1 MSVSPTVLVACDDLI
16 LLDEVIRHLEEI
28 PHWRLVMS
36 ARSADE
42 LLNSVHR
49 PDCALV
55 SDSLAVQLAGHPRSA
70 RLTADVVV
78 FGRQETAPALR
89 AALALGARGF
99 VHWPEQQDQLQALVE
114 RGRAT
119 PAKVPPPSGALHAVW
134 APKGGAGASVIAAHL
149 AGSLG
154 RLGKGTILVDLDL
167 DHADQTCLLGAEP
180 DVKTVGDLL
189 RVADELSEPTVRSV
203 VWSHPLGFEAIF
215 APGRPAAAPAPE
227 AVGAVLQAIRGMAEH
242 VVADLPSGD
251 GLVTRA
257 AMEAASSLYI
267 VLTPDLL
274 ALRRARDLLK
284 RLRTSGVRLPKLN
297 VVLNQAGGADV
308 TSKEVEAVLG
318 VRQVTRV
325 RADIQIYRVANRGE
339 LSPVACK
346 LLTPLAKRLTGE
358 SGDAPVRSGE
368 VASLVLQPSVTPEEE
383 PEAVLPAPGS
393 YLHGQPAPRPTF
405 SAGFRRQR
413 PVVKI
418 RP

>member
-1 MSVSPTVLVACDDLI
+1 
-16 LLDEVIRHLEEI
+16 
-28 PHWRLVMS
+28 MS
-36 ARSADE
+36 ARSVDE

-119 PAKVPPPSGALHAVW
+119 PANFPPPSGALHAVW

-154 RLGKGTILVDLDL
+154 RLDKATILLDLDL

-189 RVADELSEPTVRSV
+189 RVADELSEATVRSV

-215 APGRPAAAPAPE
+215 APGRPGVAPAPE
-227 AVGAVLQAIRGMAEH
+227 AVGAVLQAIRGMAKH
-242 VVADLPSGD
+242 VVVDLPSGD
-251 GLVTRA
+251 GSVTRA
-257 AMEAASSLYI
+257 AMEAASSLHL

-284 RLRTSGVRLPKLN
+284 RLRTSEIRLPKLS

-346 LLTPLAKRLTGE
+346 LLTLLAKRLAAE
-358 SGDAPVRSGE
+358 SGDAPVRSGA
-368 VASLVLQPSVTPEEE
+368 VASLVLKPSVTPEEE
-383 PEAVLPAPGS
+383 PEAVLPAAGS
-393 YLHGQPAPRPTF
+393 YLHGQPARY
-405 SAGFRRQR
+405 
-413 PVVKI
+413 
-418 RP
+418 